1 MSLQER
7 LEGWARGGRG
17 PLMAAI
23 VAVLAGLPGL
33 FLTPAIDRD
42 EPRFAQASAQMLET
56 GDFVTIRFQEAPRF
70 KKPVGIYWL
79 QAASVKLLSHA
90 EDREIWAYR
99 LPSLLGAAL
108 AAAACAWGASAFLSP
123 GLATVAGVALGS
135 GFILSTEAFLATTDG
150 VLAGATTLAMAA
162 LGRLYLAE
170 NGGPRAGRRTRAWF
184 WLGLAASIL
193 VKGPVG
199 PMVVGLA
206 LLTLGLWDRKWRWM
220 IGLGW
225 GWGLI
230 LIAAVVG
237 PWAMA
242 ITVATDG
249 AFWGQAVGGDLAP
262 KLVGG
267 QESHGAPPLTYA
279 LLASL
284 LLFPATLLLPAGL
297 SSGWRN
303 RVEPGVRF
311 AIAWAVPAWIVFEL
325 IPTKLPHYPLP
336 LFAALAWLMA
346 RALAE
351 PIGGRSRIVGAVL
364 AVLAAVVFAAVG
376 VVAVIWLKVPTAW
389 PAAIAAALA
398 FLAAGGIGARLL
410 LRQAAGRGLVLASAL
425 GIVAHAVFWAGLAPS
440 LTPLWPSN
448 DSMIALRR
456 AGLDPRNG
464 MTPGPI
470 TLAGYQEPSLIFALG
485 TATELGDGQTAA
497 DAIAD
502 GRPVVVEGR
511 QQAAFVAALRDNGD
525 AAQMVGAVHGF
536 DYSNGRQV
544 ALRLFKPV
552 APAPNSGAGSSQ

>member
-1 MSLQER
+1 
-7 LEGWARGGRG
+7 
-17 PLMAAI
+17 MAAF

-33 FLTPAIDRD
+33 FLTPTIDRD
-42 EPRFAQASAQMLET
+42 EPRFAEATAQMLET
-56 GDFVTIRFQEAPRF
+56 GDFVSIQFQDLPRF
-70 KKPVGIYWL
+70 KKPVGVYWL

-123 GLATVAGVALGS
+123 GLATIAGVALGT
-135 GFILSTEAFLATTDG
+135 GFVFSTEAFLATTDG
-150 VLAGATTLAMAA
+150 VLAGAITLAMAA

-170 NGGPRAGRRTRAWF
+170 TGGPRAGRRTRAWF
-184 WLGLAASIL
+184 WLGLAVSIL

-199 PMVVGLA
+199 PLIVGLT
-206 LLTLGLWDRKWRWM
+206 LLTLGVWDRKARWM
-220 IGLGW
+220 RHLGW

-230 LIAAVVG
+230 LIAALVG

-249 AFWGQAVGGDLAP
+249 AFWGAAVGGDLAP
-262 KLVGG
+262 KLAGG
-267 QESHGAPPLTYA
+267 QEGHGAPPLTYA

-284 LLFPATLLLPAGL
+284 LIFPATLLLPAGL
-297 SSGWRN
+297 SGGWRN
-303 RVEPGVRF
+303 RAEPGVRF

-336 LFAALAWLMA
+336 LFGALAWLMA

-351 PIGGRSRIVGAVL
+351 PIGRLSRLAGAGL
-364 AVLAAVVFAAVG
+364 AALAAVAFAAVSL
-376 VVAVIWLKVPTAW
+376 AAPIWLKVPGAW
-389 PAAIAAALA
+389 PAAAASALA
-398 FLAAGGIGARLL
+398 FLAAGGVGAWLL
-410 LRQAAGRGLVLASAL
+410 LRQNAGRGLVIASGL
-425 GIVAHAVFWAGLAPS
+425 GLVAHTVFWAALAPA
-440 LTPLWPSN
+440 LTPLWPSS
-448 DSMIALRR
+448 DTMIALRR

-511 QQAAFVAALRDNGD
+511 QQDAFVAALRANGD

-536 DYSNGRQV
+536 DYSNGRPV
-544 ALRLFKPV
+544 ALRLFKP
-552 APAPNSGAGSSQ
+552 ALENAPPAPTSAPGQ